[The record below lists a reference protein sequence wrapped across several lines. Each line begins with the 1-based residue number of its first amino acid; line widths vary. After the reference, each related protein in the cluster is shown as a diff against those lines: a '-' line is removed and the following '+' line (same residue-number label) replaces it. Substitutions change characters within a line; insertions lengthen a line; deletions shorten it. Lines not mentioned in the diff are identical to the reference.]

1 MSIGDKIRQRRKAI
15 GMSQAELASKLGY
28 TSRSSI
34 NKIEKD
40 INDIPQL
47 KIIAF
52 AEALETTPAFL
63 MDWKDTPVKQ
73 ARENKYFSIKKSD
86 LVEQEKSN
94 KIANRLENAIKN
106 SNLSYAE
113 LEKRTNISKSALQRY
128 ASGKTKKIPLDVI
141 TCLAPILGV
150 TPQYLMGLEDYNT
163 LIIEKVKTI
172 LESNNETRKNLIDAI
187 MKLPDEDIALLDTI
201 VNRLNKKTD

>member
-1 MSIGDKIRQRRKAI
+1 MSIGDKIRQRREAI

-113 LEKRTNISKSALQRY
+113 LEKEQIFLNPHFNDMQVVKQ
-128 ASGKTKKIPLDVI
+128 KK
-141 TCLAPILGV
+141 
-150 TPQYLMGLEDYNT
+150 YL
-163 LIIEKVKTI
+163 
-172 LESNNETRKNLIDAI
+172 
-187 MKLPDEDIALLDTI
+187 
-201 VNRLNKKTD
+201 